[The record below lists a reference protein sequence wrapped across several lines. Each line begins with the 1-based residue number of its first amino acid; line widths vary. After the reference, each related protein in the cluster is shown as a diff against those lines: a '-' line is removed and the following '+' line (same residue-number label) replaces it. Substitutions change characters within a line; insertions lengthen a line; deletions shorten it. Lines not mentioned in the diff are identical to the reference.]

1 MNKRN
6 GIYFKV
12 FDYEKAYRGLNQEPI
27 HVNEFD
33 ISLESERER
42 LNSLIYTSYDG
53 DTLSNI
59 PRCDCG
65 EVKGEDNL
73 GIRCRECRT
82 VCLPVTEKP
91 LESILWIKVPDG
103 VPAFINLTVWRILN
117 KNLTYSGFSLLEYLT
132 NVFYHPTQ
140 KEPADKMRKLERLGI
155 PRGYNNFVDN
165 YESIIQALFK
175 ANLFPGNAR
184 RRKKVLTFLQENLH
198 VTFTTVLPFPS
209 KMGFITETNNGKVS
223 ADHKMAPAID
233 AIWTI
238 VGIYQKA
245 KRKKPGH
252 EMEYTEGGEPSQLR
266 KESRCVRSMC
276 KLVEFYKDFE
286 SETAFKKPGIAR
298 KLIYGTR
305 PHFTFR
311 AVITSR
317 QKPHNYDGLDL
328 PWSLSVLLF
337 GVHLTNKLL
346 KQRFTPN
353 ELKAL
358 MFENTL
364 RYHPHLDS
372 LFRELISE
380 SKDQRIPTAFGRN
393 PTLKRGSIGCN
404 GIESVKTDPSDNT
417 VSLSPLNLI
426 DKNADFDG
434 DALWGELPLDHK
446 NAEALDRLAPY
457 TGVMDLNRPFTVSR
471 NVTLPPPLVATITNW
486 IIEGDQISI

>member
-1 MNKRN
+1 MRN
-6 GIYFKV
+6 RRGIYFKI
-12 FDYEKAYRGLNQEPI
+12 FDYEKAYRGLNQEAI

-53 DTLSNI
+53 DTLSNV

-65 EVKGEDNL
+65 CVTGQDNM
-73 GIRCRECRT
+73 GIRCVECRT
-82 VCLPVTEKP
+82 TVLPVTEKP

-103 VPAFINLTVWRILN
+103 VPAFFNLTIWRILN

-132 NVFYHPTQ
+132 NVFYHPQQ

-155 PRGYNNFVDN
+155 PRGYNHFVEN
-165 YESIIQALFK
+165 YDEIIQALFK

-184 RRKKVLTFLQENLH
+184 RRKKVLQFLQENRH
-198 VTFTTVLPFPS
+198 VTFSTVLPFPS

-238 VGIYQKA
+238 VGIYQKTN
-245 KRKKPGH
+245 KRLSDGSGMD
-252 EMEYTEGGEPSQLR
+252 ERGEPTQMR
-266 KESRCVRSMC
+266 KESRCVRAMC
-276 KLVEFYKDFE
+276 KLVEFYREFE

-298 KLIYGTR
+298 KLVYGNR
-305 PHFTFR
+305 PHWTYR
-311 AVITSR
+311 GVITSR
-317 QKPHNYDGLDL
+317 QKPHRYDGIDL

-337 GVHLTNKLL
+337 GVHIANKLL

-358 MFENTL
+358 MYENTL
-364 RYHPHLDS
+364 RHHPHLEAI
-372 LFRELISE
+372 FKELIEE
-380 SKDQRIPTAFGRN
+380 SPKGRIPTEFGRN
-393 PTLKRGSIGCN
+393 PTLRRGSVGFN
-404 GIESVKTDPSDNT
+404 GIESIKTDPSDNT
-417 VSLSPLNLI
+417 ISISPLNLI

-434 DALWGELPLDHK
+434 DALWGELSLD
-446 NAEALDRLAPY
+446 NQYAEHMERLAPF

-486 IIEGDQISI
+486 IIEGDEVSI